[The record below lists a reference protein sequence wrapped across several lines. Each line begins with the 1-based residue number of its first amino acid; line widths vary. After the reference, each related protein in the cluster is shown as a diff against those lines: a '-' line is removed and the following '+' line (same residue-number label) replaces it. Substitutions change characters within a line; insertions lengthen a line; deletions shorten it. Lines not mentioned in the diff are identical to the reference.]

1 MAAESDSPRSKKPR
15 RECDYEE
22 RFEITTQL
30 DKSDTESRDSNTS
43 CSTNTEIVPISGGS
57 TSSSPTLTH
66 SDSHGQSSSTDH
78 SVLSQSTLP
87 EKLSNWTRKHI
98 EDLNIKTAYQ
108 PDTTPFTLIT
118 RPVPCTGEIGIR
130 VLTYDV
136 EGIKNREKEKKKKV
150 SILADFVKR
159 SGFLDMIQNLNCS
172 SFEELNIDS
181 MLKLNSYKDSC
192 FLPKG
197 LPENLEAWFR
207 RFDTFGKMFIYVL
220 SRMVEN
226 VIQRI
231 PNTEFQFQHL
241 FDTMV
246 KMFGMQSGIN
256 FEPCLPI
263 QTLEIGNVEVKGAP
277 DIIYAHHRINQS
289 EKKLEKPCIV
299 AVCEVK
305 KNKPLPSPMNTESP
319 PSSKTRKKTAEIDQA
334 EVSSTSKQ
342 EHNQSITQLS
352 ENLIGQHCGE
362 LLFKYSQSIG
372 HSSIFGIVVQQTQLV
387 AVFLIQR

>member
-246 KMFGMQSGIN
+246 KMFGMQSGI
-256 FEPCLPI
+256 
-263 QTLEIGNVEVKGAP
+263 K
-277 DIIYAHHRINQS
+277 
-289 EKKLEKPCIV
+289 
-299 AVCEVK
+299 
-305 KNKPLPSPMNTESP
+305 SPESLESP
-319 PSSKTRKKTAEIDQA
+319 D
-334 EVSSTSKQ
+334 
-342 EHNQSITQLS
+342 
-352 ENLIGQHCGE
+352 LI
-362 LLFKYSQSIG
+362 
-372 HSSIFGIVVQQTQLV
+372 
-387 AVFLIQR
+387 

>member
-57 TSSSPTLTH
+57 TQSSPTLTH

-207 RFDTFGKMFIYVL
+207 RQVDVLIDFNFNQFYTHQDWDDTVL
-220 SRMVEN
+220 EDFVH
-226 VIQRI
+226 ITI
-231 PNTEFQFQHL
+231 
-241 FDTMV
+241 
-246 KMFGMQSGIN
+246 
-256 FEPCLPI
+256 
-263 QTLEIGNVEVKGAP
+263 LEISQ
-277 DIIYAHHRINQS
+277 Y
-289 EKKLEKPCIV
+289 
-299 AVCEVK
+299 
-305 KNKPLPSPMNTESP
+305 
-319 PSSKTRKKTAEIDQA
+319 
-334 EVSSTSKQ
+334 
-342 EHNQSITQLS
+342 ITQLKH
-352 ENLIGQHCGE
+352 EEGLK
-362 LLFKYSQSIG
+362 FYSVCRYVTTCPYWRATSTRQVPFLTSI
-372 HSSIFGIVVQQTQLV
+372 L
-387 AVFLIQR
+387 